1 MAYSLNLMDNNYQ
14 QQPANGPVQ
23 QTPQQPQQYVPPRRA
38 ANNGNN
44 REGFGSIV
52 STLAVLLIAPLV
64 ALFLTAFVFQ
74 SYQVDGPSM
83 ETTLYNNDRLLV
95 WKVPKTWAKITRG
108 EYIPN
113 RGDVVIFVEE
123 QLSSYGQDPGKQL
136 IKRVIALPGERV
148 VVKDNQVTVYNSE
161 HPEGFQPD
169 KTLPYGTVIKET
181 SGDVDLTVPK
191 GKVYVLGDNR
201 GNSLD
206 SRAFG
211 PVSSHD
217 IVGKLVMRVWPASD
231 MKAF

>member
-1 MAYSLNLMDNNYQ
+1 MTQYN
-14 QQPANGPVQ
+14 QQPGEEELSSPVNSSNS
-23 QTPQQPQQYVPPRRA
+23 YVPPRRA
-38 ANNGNN
+38 LRNGGRR
-44 REGFGSIV
+44 RESWGSIA
-52 STLAVLLIAPLV
+52 STVAVLLIAPLV

-95 WKVPKTWAKITRG
+95 WKVPKTWSRITG
-108 EYIPN
+108 NDYTPN
-113 RGDVVIFVEE
+113 RGDVIIFTEPTINSFGEE
-123 QLSSYGQDPGKQL
+123 PGKQL

-148 VVKDNQVTVYNSE
+148 VVKDNTVTVYNKE

-181 SGDVDLTVPK
+181 SGSIDTVVDK
-191 GKVYVLGDNR
+191 GHVYVLGDNR
-201 GNSLD
+201 ANSLD

-211 PVSSHD
+211 EVASKD
-217 IVGKLVMRVWPASD
+217 IIGKLVMRVWPANQ